1 MPDTRS
7 QNVRPPRHSRPATD
21 TPAIAAKGAAL
32 HPRRKRTI
40 TSLRHEWEPYLFID
54 QLRLMPQG
62 GEPGPG
68 LRLLT
73 AITVATDG
81 RPTTRFLLPV
91 RESHAECWVRML
103 TQLRREHLP
112 DLRLIVADASPAFRA
127 ATLRTFPRVQWQQ
140 SIPAF
145 CARVL
150 AQIPEGQRKSIARR
164 LQDIYRQPDRT
175 AATARAVGV
184 AALLARLGNWA
195 GAVYFANGFQDTLT
209 FYSFPAADWR
219 QLREQ
224 ATSSDLR
231 GTLRRQLTLDR
242 RKDGWLV
249 ESHDASGSAAQL
261 HLIASPSPAAAA
273 GGAVRIDGDSE
284 STQAPGASSSQPPLL
299 TISATTA
306 PDVPHP
312 DPTLP
317 PGQSPVQNKEA
328 YDRDGTDSRP
338 AHRKSD
344 LVSARG
350 PAADEPAAT
359 GLSGGLDFIET
370 EPTQPPAIRM
380 EVIEVEDRYGYTALF
395 EHEERAAALAAAGGA
410 SRTAQTP
417 SSHQKGRLRRVADR
431 VLETVGVA
439 VLARPGTRAQTDA
452 RPAVTLG
459 ARGTVPANLAPAP
472 VGPS

>member
-1 MPDTRS
+1 MPDTRQ
-7 QNVRPPRHSRPATD
+7 QNVPPPRHSRPATD
-21 TPAIAAKGAAL
+21 TLAIAATGAAL
-32 HPRRKRTI
+32 RPRRKRST

-62 GEPGPG
+62 GESGPG

-73 AITVATDG
+73 AITLATDG

-103 TQLRREHLP
+103 TQLRRERLP
-112 DLRLIVADASPAFRA
+112 DLRLIVADASPALRA

-150 AQIPEGQRKSIARR
+150 AQIPKGQRAGIARR

-175 AATARAVGV
+175 AATARATGV

-209 FYSFPAADWR
+209 FYSFPEADWR

-224 ATSSDLR
+224 VTSSELR
-231 GTLRRQLTLDR
+231 GTLRRQLALDR
-242 RKDGWLV
+242 RNDGWLV
-249 ESHDASGSAAQL
+249 ESHDPSGGAAQL
-261 HLIASPSPAAAA
+261 HLVASPSPAA
-273 GGAVRIDGDSE
+273 
-284 STQAPGASSSQPPLL
+284 
-299 TISATTA
+299 TTA
-306 PDVPHP
+306 PEVPDP

-328 YDRDGTDSRP
+328 CDGDGTDARP
-338 AHRKSD
+338 AGRTSG
-344 LVSARG
+344 VVAARG
-350 PAADEPAAT
+350 PAVA
-359 GLSGGLDFIET
+359 GLSCGLDFIET
-370 EPTQPPAIRM
+370 EPTHPPAIRV

-395 EHEERAAALAAAGGA
+395 EHEEQAAALAADGGA
-410 SRTAQTP
+410 SRPVRTS
-417 SSHQKGRLRRVADR
+417 SSHLKDRLRRVADR
-431 VLETVGVA
+431 VLETVAVA
-439 VLARPGTRAQTDA
+439 ALARPGIRAQTDA
-452 RPAVTLG
+452 QRAATNG
-459 ARGTVPANLAPAP
+459 AGSTVPANPAP
-472 VGPS
+472 TPDGPS